1 MTNAKF
7 MMQVYIIFLLLY
19 REEIPPSNLIMVKRK
34 KFDSGLDSMDP
45 PHHILTFFHI
55 GFRRIECIQT
65 FEVYN
70 IYIHIHIHIH

>member
-1 MTNAKF
+1 

-19 REEIPPSNLIMVKRK
+19 REEIPPSNLMVNRK